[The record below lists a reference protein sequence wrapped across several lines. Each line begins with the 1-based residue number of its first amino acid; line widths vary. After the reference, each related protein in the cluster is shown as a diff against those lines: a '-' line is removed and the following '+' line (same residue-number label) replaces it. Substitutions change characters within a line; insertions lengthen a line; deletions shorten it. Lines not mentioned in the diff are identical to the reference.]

1 MEIEENR
8 FEFSINLQ
16 PRIHMAYQ
24 YGHEYVVQVDA
35 TRKMTLN
42 ILDKDVVLMGFL
54 VGFLH

>member
-1 MEIEENR
+1 
-8 FEFSINLQ
+8 
-16 PRIHMAYQ
+16 MAYQ
-24 YGHEYVVQVDA
+24 YGHEYAVQVDA